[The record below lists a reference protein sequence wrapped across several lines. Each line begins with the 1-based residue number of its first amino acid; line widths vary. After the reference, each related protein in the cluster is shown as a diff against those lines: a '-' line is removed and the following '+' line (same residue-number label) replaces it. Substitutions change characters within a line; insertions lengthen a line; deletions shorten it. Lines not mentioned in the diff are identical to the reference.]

1 MSMEASSGV
10 AASLNQCNVFF
21 SHSYLCGTN
30 SIEGWQLIFFAG
42 SDWTADNYEIN
53 SRAYIEVLLFNQKGG
68 KSLINRQ

>member
-1 MSMEASSGV
+1 MEASSGV

-42 SDWTADNYEIN
+42 SDLTADTDQ
-53 SRAYIEVLLFNQKGG
+53 FKGVH
-68 KSLINRQ
+68 